1 MDTFTGTGAELVRTL
16 TDAGGSAV
24 KPGLVWIKDRDTAVE
39 HVLVDEVRGATKEWF
54 PNGYAV
60 ETTAAQGVKSFDTSG
75 YTLGTD
81 TSYNATSS
89 LNVAWCWVVGGS
101 SGSANTDGS
110 SDTITTSV
118 NTTSGISIST
128 WTGSGVARTF
138 GHGLGAIPAFGFVRK
153 IGTSG
158 DNGAH
163 IYHHKNTAAPETD
176 YLDMQSNAATADDA
190 NEWNDTA
197 PTSTVFSV
205 KSSGGTN
212 ANNHNYVGYW
222 FKEIEGYSKF
232 GGYEGNGSTD
242 GTFVWCGFRPAF
254 ILAKNMD
261 AAGDWNIYDNERA
274 GYNVANYILAA
285 NEVQAETTGA
295 TLDFLSNGFKLRT
308 TSTPNQANTFVFAAF
323 AEFPFGGDGVG
334 QARAR

>member
-1 MDTFTGTGAELVRTL
+1 LSSNRF
-16 TDAGGSAV
+16 
-24 KPGLVWIKDRDTAVE
+24 
-39 HVLVDEVRGATKEWF
+39 EVSGATKEWF
-54 PNGYAV
+54 PDGYAV

-81 TSYNATSS
+81 TSYNASSS

-101 SGSANTDGS
+101 SGSSNTDGS
-110 SDTITTSV
+110 SATISTSV

-138 GHGLGAIPAFGFVRK
+138 GHGLGAVPAFGFVRK

-176 YLDMQSNAATADDA
+176 YLDMQSTPATADDA

-212 ANNHNYVGYW
+212 ASGHNYVGYW
-222 FKEIEGYSKF
+222 FKEIEGFSKF
-232 GGYEGNGSTD
+232 GSYEGTGSATL
-242 GTFVWCGFRPAF
+242 GAFVWCGFRPAW
-254 ILAKNMD
+254 ILCKSSD
-261 AAGDWNIYDNERA
+261 STSSWYIYDNKRD
-274 GYNVANYILAA
+274 GYNVDNDALLAD
-285 NEVQAETTGA
+285 TTGA
-295 TLDFLSNGFKLRT
+295 ELTADNIDILSNGFKLRIAT
-308 TSTPNQANTFVFAAF
+308 DPNVAETYIFCAF
-323 AEFPFGGDGVG
+323 AEFPFGGDGVA